1 MGDVG
6 LLYVGAA
13 LVLNGLVLLGRVDAR
28 AAVPLNLFVGT
39 LQVIVPTYLIM
50 TAEGPD
56 AILAASGTYL
66 FGFTYLYVA
75 LDHLMELDGTGL
87 GWFSLF
93 IAGCALV
100 FAFLQLTRFGDPA
113 FAVIWLQWAF
123 LWTLFFVVLGLGH
136 ERLARYT
143 GAVAIVQGVTTAT
156 IPAFLR
162 LTGTWDQ
169 LQVPA
174 ALVLGVGG
182 LVVFTALY
190 PRLTHDAGRTLVRGI
205 SAHDG

>member
-1 MGDVG
+1 MSDVG
-6 LLYVGAA
+6 LLYVGAV

-50 TAEGPD
+50 TADGPD
-56 AILAASGTYL
+56 AILAASGTSL
-66 FGFTYLYVA
+66 FGTYLYVG
-75 LDHLMELDGTGL
+75 LGHLMRLDGTGL

-100 FAFLQLTRFGDPA
+100 FFLQLTRFDDPA

-123 LWTLFFVVLGLGH
+123 LWALFFVVLGLGRAH
-136 ERLARYT
+136 LARYT
-143 GAVAIVQGVTTAT
+143 GAVAIVQGVSTAT
-156 IPAFLR
+156 VPAFLR
-162 LTGTWDQ
+162 LTGTWEQ
-169 LQVPA
+169 LQGPA
-174 ALVLGVGG
+174 ALVLAVGG

-190 PRLTHDAGRTLVRGI
+190 PRMTRAVPAVDRAVPAR
-205 SAHDG
+205 S